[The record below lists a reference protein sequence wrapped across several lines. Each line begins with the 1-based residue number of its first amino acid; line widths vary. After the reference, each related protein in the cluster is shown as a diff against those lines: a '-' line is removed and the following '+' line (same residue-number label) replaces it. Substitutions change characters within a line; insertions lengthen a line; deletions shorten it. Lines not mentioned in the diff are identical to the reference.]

1 MDDEKEI
8 SVLSPTYPYERVA
21 DFPVMEPAT
30 EIPLLICRYLMD
42 LPMPGYTPPDNNR
55 YPRCRLMKRLWYDE
69 DDPLANPN
77 PTPEQKLSILF
88 DGHHPTLNTD
98 EEQAQHPQGY
108 RLYPLQWWMPSQIEA
123 QTSLKVYMGRETPL
137 DDFRVEIGVI
147 FDIYVN
153 ANLETTMGVGGLSKA
168 YAMEKDIIDA
178 LHGVN
183 LAGVGVMNYS
193 RHTHG
198 DSGSQNFYDESG
210 TNVGRRLVMSLTYME
225 GGGGTVESWGV
236 NRFD

>member
-1 MDDEKEI
+1 MDDNPRV
-8 SVLSPTYPYERVA
+8 SVDSPTYPYERVHE
-21 DFPVMEPAT
+21 FSPMEPAS
-30 EIPLLICRYLMD
+30 EIPLIVCRYLMD
-42 LPMPGYTPPDNNR
+42 LPMPGYTPKDDNR

-69 DDPLANPN
+69 DDPLSQPL
-77 PTPEQKLSILF
+77 PTAQQKLSMLF

-98 EEQAQHPQGY
+98 EEQAQHQKGY

-123 QTSLKVYMGRETPL
+123 QTSVKCYMGRETPL
-137 DDFRVEIGVI
+137 DDFRIEIGLI

-168 YAMEKDIIDA
+168 YAMEKDIVDA

-183 LAGVGVMNYS
+183 IAGIGVVNYN

-198 DSGSQNFYDESG
+198 DAGSQNFYDESG
-210 TNVGRRLVMSLTYME
+210 TNVGRRLVMSLTYMA
-225 GGGGTVESWGV
+225 GGGGVVEEW
-236 NRFD
+236 